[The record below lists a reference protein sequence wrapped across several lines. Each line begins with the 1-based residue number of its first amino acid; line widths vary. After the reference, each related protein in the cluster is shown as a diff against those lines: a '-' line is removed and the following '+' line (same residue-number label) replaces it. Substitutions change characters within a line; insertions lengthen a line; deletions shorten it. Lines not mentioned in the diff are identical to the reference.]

1 LPENPELIITELTK
15 ATHIY
20 FTVTND
26 LVFDQRMRR
35 ICNSL
40 SGAGYFVTL
49 VGRQYGD
56 SPVTEMEK
64 YRQVRLHCYFR
75 KGRAFYAEFNIRL
88 FLYLFFSKIDII
100 CAIDLDTILPCLL
113 VSRAKGITRI
123 YDAHELF
130 CEMKEIVSR
139 PGIYRYWKTVEKWAV
154 PHFHQGYTIS
164 DPIAQEFEKNYGV
177 HYSVIRNLPC
187 KQVELD
193 TGTNEGFILY
203 QGAVNEGRSFET
215 LIPAMIEAEAN
226 LLICG
231 DGNFTDQ
238 ARALVK
244 KYKLEDKIIFKGM
257 LRPVDLR
264 IYTQKAK
271 IGLTLFENTGKS
283 NYYSL
288 ANRFFDYIQAGLPQI
303 CVDYPA
309 YRTINEQF
317 NVALLIPDLE
327 PHTIACALNNLLQDD
342 VLYEELHENC
352 LKARDYLNW
361 EEEEKKLLFFYN
373 QLSS

>member
-1 LPENPELIITELTK
+1 
-15 ATHIY
+15 
-20 FTVTND
+20 
-26 LVFDQRMRR
+26 
-35 ICNSL
+35 
-40 SGAGYFVTL
+40 
-49 VGRQYGD
+49 
-56 SPVTEMEK
+56 
-64 YRQVRLHCYFR
+64 
-75 KGRAFYAEFNIRL
+75 
-88 FLYLFFSKIDII
+88 
-100 CAIDLDTILPCLL
+100 
-113 VSRAKGITRI
+113 
-123 YDAHELF
+123 
-130 CEMKEIVSR
+130 
-139 PGIYRYWKTVEKWAV
+139 
-154 PHFHQGYTIS
+154 
-164 DPIAQEFEKNYGV
+164 
-177 HYSVIRNLPC
+177 
-187 KQVELD
+187 
-193 TGTNEGFILY
+193 
-203 QGAVNEGRSFET
+203 
-215 LIPAMIEAEAN
+215 
-226 LLICG
+226 
-231 DGNFTDQ
+231 
-238 ARALVK
+238 
-244 KYKLEDKIIFKGM
+244 M